1 MDAPDRQDRSHKL
14 QTAGLVLGL
23 LLFFLLLFLPTFSGF
38 RATATR
44 LIAEHEADMSPDAL
58 AHAMQSVAALSIM
71 IIIFWMTEAL
81 PLAVTGLL
89 PLVVLPLLHI
99 IGLAHGP
106 VPFTL
111 ATISPNYANP
121 VIFLFLGGFL
131 LAGGL
136 RKWGI
141 DRRLTLWL
149 LSRGRVAAS
158 ARGILLAV
166 MTVTA
171 FLSMWISNTATAAMM
186 LPLGLGILSTLGSE
200 PGKSRYGTGL
210 MLGIAWAASIGGIGT
225 IIGTPP
231 NGIALGVLNTAFG
244 QDPSY
249 HRITFL
255 DWMSFGVPFVVV
267 MLPAAWLLLLRL
279 FRPDVRVDEKVRD
292 DVVAE
297 YKSLGPLTSAQHRTI
312 GVFLLGAFLWIV
324 LPFKDLIL
332 PTGAS
337 TRLEWLDEYGV
348 GVLAGVLLFFIPSGA
363 ARGGRL
369 LEWEDSGYVEWGTLL
384 LFGGGI
390 ALSDAMFKT
399 GLAHWLTG
407 TLMSMLGGAST
418 IVLLAGIV
426 LVSALLT
433 EVASNTAVATM
444 MAPIVISL
452 ARASG
457 TDASLL
463 VIGSAMAASLAFML
477 PVSTPPNALVYGTGY
492 IRIRDMIKGG
502 IWLDIIG
509 CVITVAILAF
519 VGTWLLGLFRL

>member
-1 MDAPDRQDRSHKL
+1 MDAPDQQERSRTV
-14 QTAGLVLGL
+14 QTTGLVLGL
-23 LLFFLLLFLPTFSGF
+23 ALFFLILFLPTFTGF
-38 RATATR
+38 HETAAR
-44 LIAEHEADMSPDAL
+44 LIAEQGATMPPDHL
-58 AHAMQSVAALSIM
+58 AHAMQAVAALSLM

-99 IGLAHGP
+99 TGLARAP

-111 ATISPNYANP
+111 ATVSPNYANP

-149 LSRGRVAAS
+149 LSRGRIAGSAS
-158 ARGILLAV
+158 GILLAI

-171 FLSMWISNTATAAMM
+171 FISMWVSNTATAAMM
-186 LPLGLGILSTLGSE
+186 LPLGLGILSTLGARPE
-200 PGKSRYGTGL
+200 KSKYGTGL
-210 MLGIAWAASIGGIGT
+210 MLGIAWAASIGGVGT

-231 NGIALGVLNTAFG
+231 NGIALGVLNTAFA

-255 DWMSFGVPFVVV
+255 DWMSFGVPFVLL
-267 MLPAAWLLLLRL
+267 MLPAAWLLLLWL
-279 FRPDVRVDEKVRD
+279 FRPDVRVDTKVRN

-297 YKSLGPLTSAQHRTI
+297 YRSLGPPSHAQRRTI
-312 GVFLLGAFLWIV
+312 GVFLLAAFLWIM
-324 LPFKDLIL
+324 LPFKEMLL
-332 PTGAS
+332 PPGAA
-337 TRLEWLDEYGV
+337 TMLEWLDEYGV
-348 GVLAGVLLFFIPSGA
+348 GMLAGVLLFFVPANKGSGD
-363 ARGGRL
+363 RL
-369 LEWEDSGYVEWGTLL
+369 LEWEDAGYVEWGTLL

-407 TLMSMLGGAST
+407 TLMSMLGGAPA

-426 LVSALLT
+426 VVSALLT

-457 TDASLL
+457 ADASIL

-492 IRIRDMIKGG
+492 IRIRDMVKGG
-502 IWLDIIG
+502 IWLDVIG
-509 CVITVAILAF
+509 SFITVAILAV
-519 VGTWLLGLFRL
+519 VGAWLLGLFRL

>member
-1 MDAPDRQDRSHKL
+1 MDAPDQPQRSPTL
-14 QTAGLVLGL
+14 RTTGLILGL
-23 LLFFLLLFLPTFSGF
+23 TLFFLLLLLPTMEGF
-38 RATATR
+38 RDTATR
-44 LIAEHEADMSPDAL
+44 LIEEQGARMSPDSL
-58 AHAMQSVAALSIM
+58 AHAMQSVAALSVM
-71 IIIFWMTEAL
+71 IITFWMTEAL
-81 PLAVTGLL
+81 PLPVTGLL
-89 PLVVLPLLHI
+89 PLVILPLLHI
-99 IGLAHGP
+99 TGLTRGP
-106 VPFTL
+106 APFTL
-111 ATISPNYANP
+111 ATVAPNYANP

-136 RKWGI
+136 RKWSI
-141 DRRLTLWL
+141 DRRLILWL

-158 ARGILLAV
+158 ASGILLAV
-166 MTVTA
+166 MAVTA

-186 LPLGLGILSTLGSE
+186 LPLGLGILTTLGSE
-200 PGKSRYGTGL
+200 PGRSKYGTTL
-210 MLGIAWAASIGGIGT
+210 MLGIAWAASIGGVGT

-231 NGIALGVLNTAFG
+231 NGIALGVLNTAFA

-255 DWMSFGVPFVVV
+255 DWMSFGVPFVLLT
-267 MLPAAWLLLLRL
+267 LPAAWFLLLRL
-279 FRPDVRVDEKVRD
+279 FRPDVRVDEKVRN

-297 YKSLGPLTSAQHRTI
+297 YRSLGPLSRTQKRTI
-312 GVFLLGAFLWIV
+312 GVFLMAAFLWV
-324 LPFKDLIL
+324 FLPFKEFLL
-332 PTGAS
+332 PAKAAVM
-337 TRLEWLDEYGV
+337 LEWLDEYGV
-348 GVLAGVLLFFIPSGA
+348 GILAGVLFFFIPAGKSS
-363 ARGGRL
+363 GGRL
-369 LEWEDSGYVEWGTLL
+369 LEWEDTGYVEWGTLL

-407 TLMSMLGGAST
+407 ALMSLLGGTST
-418 IVLLAGIV
+418 VVLLAGIV
-426 LVSALLT
+426 VVSALLT

-457 TDASLL
+457 TDASVL

-502 IWLDIIG
+502 IWLDAVG
-509 CVITVAILAF
+509 CIITVLVLACI
-519 VGTWLLGLFRL
+519 GAWLLGLFRL

>member
-1 MDAPDRQDRSHKL
+1 MDEPRQHDRTRRL
-14 QTAGLVLGL
+14 QTVGLLLGL
-23 LLFFLLLFLPTFSGF
+23 ALFFLLLFLPTLDGF
-38 RATATR
+38 HRTAAR
-44 LIAEHEADMSPDAL
+44 LIAEQGANMSPDDL
-58 AHAMQSVAALSIM
+58 AHAMQSVAALSVM
-71 IIIFWMTEAL
+71 IIIFWITEAV

-89 PLVVLPLLHI
+89 PMLVLPLLHI
-99 IGLAHGP
+99 TGLAHGP

-111 ATISPNYANP
+111 GTVSPNYANP

-149 LSRGRVAAS
+149 LSRGRVASS
-158 ARGILLAV
+158 AGGILLAV
-166 MTVTA
+166 MGVSA

-186 LPLGLGILSTLGSE
+186 LPLGLGILATLGSE
-200 PGKSRYGTGL
+200 PGKSNYGTAL
-210 MLGIAWAASIGGIGT
+210 MLGIAWAASIGGVGT

-231 NGIALGVLNTAFG
+231 NGIALGVLNTAFA

-255 DWMSFGVPFVVV
+255 DWMSFGVPFVLLA
-267 MLPAAWLLLLRL
+267 LPAAWLLLLRL
-279 FRPDVRVDEKVRD
+279 FRADVLVDERVQAT
-292 DVVAE
+292 VIAE
-297 YKSLGPLTSAQHRTI
+297 FRSLGALTQAQRRTV
-312 GVFLLGAFLWIV
+312 GVFACAAFLWIL
-324 LPFKDLIL
+324 LPFKDQVL
-332 PTGAS
+332 PSGVATMF
-337 TRLEWLDEYGV
+337 EWLDEYGV
-348 GVLAGVLLFFIPSGA
+348 GLLGGVLLFFVPAGGRSGE
-363 ARGGRL
+363 RL
-369 LEWEDSGYVEWGTLL
+369 LEWEDADYVEWGTLL

-407 TLMSMLGGAST
+407 TLMSVLGGAST
-418 IVLLAGIV
+418 IVLLAGVVIMSTV
-426 LVSALLT
+426 LT

-457 TDASLL
+457 TDPSIL
-463 VIGSAMAASLAFML
+463 VVGSAMASSLAFML
-477 PVSTPPNALVYGTGY
+477 PVSTPPNALVYGTGF

-502 IWLDIIG
+502 IWLDTMGAI
-509 CVITVAILAF
+509 ITVVILALL
-519 VGTWLLGLFRL
+519 GTGLLGLFRL

>member
-1 MDAPDRQDRSHKL
+1 MDEPDTQGRSRPL
-14 QTAGLVLGL
+14 QTTGLILGL
-23 LLFFLLLFLPTFSGF
+23 ALFILFLSLPTFEAF
-38 RATATR
+38 RTTAAG
-44 LIAEHEADMSPDAL
+44 LIAEQGANMSPDHL
-58 AHAMQSVAALSIM
+58 AHAMQIVAALSVM
-71 IIIFWMTEAL
+71 IIVFWMTEAL
-81 PLAVTGLL
+81 PLPVTGLL

-99 IGLAHGP
+99 TGLARGP

-111 ATISPNYANP
+111 ATVAPNYANP

-136 RKWGI
+136 RKWAI

-158 ARGILLAV
+158 ASGILLAV

-186 LPLGLGILSTLGSE
+186 LPLGLGILSTLGSD
-200 PGKSRYGTGL
+200 PGRSKYGTAL
-210 MLGIAWAASIGGIGT
+210 MLGIAWAASIGGVGT

-231 NGIALGVLNTAFG
+231 NGIALGVLNTAFA

-255 DWMSFGVPFVVV
+255 DWMSFGVPFVVLA
-267 MLPAAWLLLLRL
+267 LPATWFILLRI
-279 FRPDVRVDEKVRD
+279 FRPDVHVDEKVRD
-292 DVVAE
+292 GVVAE
-297 YKSLGPLTSAQHRTI
+297 YRSLGPLTHAQRRTI
-312 GVFLLGAFLWIV
+312 GVFLVAAFLWIL
-324 LPFKDLIL
+324 LPFKDLLL
-332 PTGAS
+332 PAGAAA
-337 TRLEWLDEYGV
+337 TLEWLDEYGV
-348 GVLAGVLLFFIPSGA
+348 GILAGVLLFIVPAGSAPGS
-363 ARGGRL
+363 RL
-369 LEWEDSGYVEWGTLL
+369 LDWEDSDYVEWGTLL

-407 TLMSMLGGAST
+407 TLMSVLGGAST
-418 IVLLAGIV
+418 IVLLGGVVFA
-426 LVSALLT
+426 SALLT

-457 TDASLL
+457 TDASIL
-463 VIGSAMAASLAFML
+463 VIGSAMGASLAFML

-492 IRIRDMIKGG
+492 IRIRDMVKGG
-502 IWLDIIG
+502 VLLDIVG
-509 CVITVAILAF
+509 CLITVAVLAI
-519 VGTWLLGLFRL
+519 VGTWLFRL